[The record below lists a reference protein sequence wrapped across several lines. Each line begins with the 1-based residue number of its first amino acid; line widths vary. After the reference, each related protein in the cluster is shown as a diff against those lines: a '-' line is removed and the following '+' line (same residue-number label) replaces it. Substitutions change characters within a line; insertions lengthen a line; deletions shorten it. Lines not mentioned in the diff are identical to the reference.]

1 MSADALWLLEET
13 LWTSGRDAARAV
25 TAPGAITIFP
35 YPTGILQGDAAFAH
49 PQADTGWRSI
59 EMLDRSA
66 SLRGDVAVLAYRVA
80 AEKPG
85 VAIYR
90 ALCASTWVRDGASW
104 RRLSHQQTPV
114 A

>member
-1 MSADALWLLEET
+1 MSADALWQLEES

-35 YPTGILQGDAAFAH
+35 YPAGILQGDAAWAH
-49 PQADTGWRSI
+49 PRADTGWRSI
-59 EMLDRSA
+59 EMLERSA
-66 SLRGDVAVLAYRVA
+66 SVRGDVGVLAYRVA

>member
-1 MSADALWLLEET
+1 MTAKTLWHLEET
-13 LWTSGRDAARAV
+13 HWTSGRDAARAT
-25 TAPGAITIFP
+25 TAPDAITIFP
-35 YPTGILQGDAAFAH
+35 YPAGILQGDAAWAH

-59 EMLDRSA
+59 EMLERSA
-66 SLRGDVAVLAYRVA
+66 TLRGDVAVLAYRVA

-104 RRLSHQQTPV
+104 LRVSHQQTPV
-114 A
+114 P